1 MEQVATTLQIIFIV
15 ITLLTVLQ
23 FYRATNKSKIF
34 LVIIFIWM
42 AVQLLLGLTNFYTN
56 GFTMP
61 PRFALLIVPP
71 LIFTIFMF
79 ATAAGKQFTDSLN
92 TKQLTLLHA
101 VRVPVEIVLYFL
113 FIAKTIPQ
121 IMTFEGRNFDIL
133 AGITAPVIYYFGF
146 VKSNLSKPFLI
157 IWNLICLGL
166 LFNIVTLAILSA
178 ATPFQQF
185 GFNQPNIA
193 IAQFPF
199 NWLASVVVPIVLFS
213 HLATLR
219 QLILQKAGKRL

>member
-1 MEQVATTLQIIFIV
+1 MEQVAITLQIIFIAISV
-15 ITLLTVLQ
+15 LTVAQ
-23 FYRATNKSKIF
+23 FYRATKQSKTF

-42 AVQLLLGLTNFYTN
+42 AIQLLPGLTNFYTD
-56 GFTMP
+56 GFKMP

-71 LIFTIFMF
+71 LIFILIMF
-79 ATAAGKQFTDSLN
+79 STAGGKKFISSLSIR
-92 TKQLTLLHA
+92 QLTLLHII
-101 VRVPVEIVLYFL
+101 RIPVEIVLYFL

-133 AGITAPVIYYFGF
+133 AGVTAPVIYYFGF
-146 VKSNLSKPFLI
+146 VKNNLSKPFLI

-166 LFNIVTLAILSA
+166 LFNIVTLAVLSA

-193 IAQFPF
+193 IAHFPF

-213 HLATLR
+213 HLVVLR
-219 QLILQKAGKRL
+219 KLILQKPGK